1 MQKRTVVGWILI
13 AAGIGLVGCAGEVD
27 ITHTLPSAVPLPDGL
42 RPLSA
47 GRVSVTGADEAEFAP
62 MVRETLSEQLKRID
76 RMDANAQAG
85 LVDVEIDVTVTDTR
99 GTRTVRRGRP
109 DGEMKTVTL
118 PTLVRKVDVRAEF
131 PVRYRRNG
139 GEPIVTL
146 SVMRSYDSRRDPRVW
161 GELALG
167 RAADPNR
174 VPSGRTVLRELLA
187 DSVRRGVDLLRQG
200 RIAAT
205 VPLKPTWNPI
215 GQRGLDA
222 MKEGEY
228 TKASR
233 LFANALKDDPTD
245 VSLLFDHAVAC
256 EADGQLSRALMGYR
270 KVLQAGD
277 DEHALA
283 GAKRVQTVIDH
294 RENALPG
301 ARDNGST

>member
-1 MQKRTVVGWILI
+1 MQMRTVVGWVLL
-13 AAGIGLVGCAGEVD
+13 AAAIGLVGCAGEVE
-27 ITHTLPSAVPLPDGL
+27 ITHTLPSAVPLPEGV

-62 MVRETLSEQLKRID
+62 MVREALSEQLKRID
-76 RMDANAQAG
+76 RMDANAHAG
-85 LVDVEIDVTVTDTR
+85 VVDAEIDVTVTDTL
-99 GTRTVRRGRP
+99 GSRTVRRGRP
-109 DGEMKTVTL
+109 DGEMKMVTL

-139 GEPIVTL
+139 GDPIVTL

-174 VPSGRTVLRELLA
+174 VPSRQTILRELLA

-200 RIAAT
+200 QIAAT

-222 MKEGEY
+222 MKQGEY
-228 TKASR
+228 TTASR
-233 LFANALKDDPTD
+233 LFADALDDNPTD
-245 VSLLFDHAVAC
+245 VTLLFNHAVAC
-256 EADGQLSRALMGYR
+256 EAGGQFQRALMGYR

-277 DEHALA
+277 DETALA

-294 RENALPG
+294 RENALPS
-301 ARDNGST
+301 ARDN